1 MKRYT
6 VNEVL
11 LGIHKSV
18 DRAATRKQLGGPA
31 VATLH
36 RAESEG
42 LVRVV
47 SKVETGLRGRPAHVY
62 KLTSK
67 GTNRAKKL
75 AA

>member
-11 LGIHKSV
+11 TNLNKADNRS
-18 DRAATRKQLGGPA
+18 ATRKQLGEPA
-31 VATLH
+31 VATLK
-36 RAESEG
+36 RAETDG
-42 LVRVV
+42 LIRIV